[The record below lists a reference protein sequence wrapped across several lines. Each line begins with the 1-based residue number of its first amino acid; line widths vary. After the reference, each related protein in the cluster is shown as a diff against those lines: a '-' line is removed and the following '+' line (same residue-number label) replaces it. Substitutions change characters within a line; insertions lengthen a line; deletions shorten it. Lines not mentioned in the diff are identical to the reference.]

1 MEEGRGM
8 KQKRGMKGTSLHVFR
23 VVHLS
28 VKYLY
33 INVLLDMS
41 HLVDDFVQPGPS
53 ADECRVGK

>member
-1 MEEGRGM
+1 M

-28 VKYLY
+28 IKYLY
-33 INVLLDMS
+33 INALLDMS
-41 HLVDDFVQPGPS
+41 HLVDDFVWSGPS